1 MSDGAR
7 VATVAR
13 SVAGHGASARGA
25 ARRRWKLAAR
35 IASVAFFF
43 LVLFAIGWYARSIEW
58 APVLESLR
66 AYRPSTL
73 ALAALAAAATCL
85 TYASFDLLSRPHA
98 RPGPSWRWVMP
109 VAFTAF
115 TFNLN
120 LGPWIGSLGMR
131 LRQYTR
137 LGIGSAQ
144 VLRIILFS
152 TLTNW
157 VGYVTLAG
165 LVFAVAPP
173 KMLPEDWPIGQ
184 GTLRLAGGA
193 LLAAAAAYW
202 AACAGARKRVWS
214 IRKASVRLPS
224 GRMALLQMALA
235 GTHWALAATVP
246 WLLLGGAVGY
256 PLVLATLLLAA
267 VAGAALHIPG
277 GVGVVEAVMIGV
289 LGNTI
294 PHGPLLATLLVYRA
308 TYYLWPFALG
318 LVTFLALEAAVRK
331 RGAGP

>member
-7 VATVAR
+7 VATAAGSSARRGAR
-13 SVAGHGASARGA
+13 SHAA
-25 ARRRWKLAAR
+25 ARRRWRLVAR

-66 AYRPSTL
+66 AYRPTTL
-73 ALAALAAAATCL
+73 ALAALAATASCL

-98 RPGPSWRWVMP
+98 PHGPSWRWVLP
-109 VAFTAF
+109 VAFTSF

-137 LGIGSAQ
+137 LGLGSAQ
-144 VLRIILFS
+144 VLRILLFS

-165 LVFAVAPP
+165 VVFALWPP
-173 KMLPEDWPIGQ
+173 KMLPDDWPVGQ
-184 GTLRLAGGA
+184 GALRAAGCA

-202 AACAGARKRVWS
+202 TACAFARKRVYS

-224 GRMALLQMALA
+224 GRLALVQMALA
-235 GTHWALAATVP
+235 GTNWALAATVP
-246 WLLLGGAVGY
+246 WLLLGGAADY
-256 PLVLATLLLAA
+256 PVVLATMLLAA

-277 GVGVVEAVMIGV
+277 GVGVVEAVMLGV
-289 LGNTI
+289 LGHTI

-318 LVTFLALEAAVRK
+318 LVTFFALEAAIRK
-331 RGAGP
+331 RGPRA

>member
-1 MSDGAR
+1 MSDGS
-7 VATVAR
+7 
-13 SVAGHGASARGA
+13 SVAIPRKLAGRGA
-25 ARRRWKLAAR
+25 RAQAASRRRWRLAGR

-43 LVLFAIGWYARSIEW
+43 LVLGAIGWYARSIEW

-66 AYRPSTL
+66 AYRASTL
-73 ALAALAAAATCL
+73 ALAALAAAASCVA
-85 TYASFDLLSRPHA
+85 YASFDLLSRPHA
-98 RPGPSWRWVMP
+98 QHGLSWRWVMP

-157 VGYVTLAG
+157 VGYVLLAG
-165 LVFAVAPP
+165 LVFAIAPP
-173 KMLPEDWPIGQ
+173 KVLPEDWPIGQ
-184 GTLRLAGGA
+184 GALRLAGCV
-193 LLAAAAAYW
+193 LIAAAAGYL
-202 AACAGARKRVWS
+202 AACAYAKKRVYS

-235 GTHWALAATVP
+235 GTNWAVMATVP
-246 WLLLGGAVGY
+246 WLLLGGAASY
-256 PLVLATLLLAA
+256 PMVLATMLLAA

-277 GVGVVEAVMIGV
+277 GVGVVEAVMLGV
-289 LGNTI
+289 LGHLI

-318 LVTFLALEAAVRK
+318 LVTFFALEAAIRK
-331 RGAGP
+331 RGPQAR

>member
-1 MSDGAR
+1 MSDGSR
-7 VATVAR
+7 GATSR
-13 SVAGHGASARGA
+13 TSAGHGARGHGA
-25 ARRRWKLAAR
+25 ARRRWRLAGR

-66 AYRPSTL
+66 AYRPTTL
-73 ALAALAAAATCL
+73 ALAALAAAASCV
-85 TYASFDLLSRPHA
+85 TYASFDLLSRPHGA
-98 RPGPSWRWVMP
+98 HVLPGRWVMP
-109 VAFTAF
+109 VAFTSF

-157 VGYVTLAG
+157 VGYVLLAG
-165 LVFAVAPP
+165 LVFALVPP
-173 KMLPEDWPIGQ
+173 KVLPEDWPIGQ
-184 GTLRLAGGA
+184 GTLRLAGCG

-202 AACAGARKRVWS
+202 AACAFARKRVYS
-214 IRKASVRLPS
+214 IRKASLRLPS
-224 GRMALLQMALA
+224 GRLALVQMALA
-235 GTHWALAATVP
+235 GMNWAVAATVP
-246 WLLLGGAVGY
+246 WLLLGGAASY
-256 PLVLATLLLAA
+256 PMVLATMLLAA

-277 GVGVVEAVMIGV
+277 GVGVIEAVMLGV
-289 LGNTI
+289 LGHLI

-318 LVTFLALEAAVRK
+318 LVTFFALEAAIRR
-331 RGAGP
+331 RGPKAR